1 MEAEGAEIFAQG
13 AEGGR
18 GVLDE
23 DDVGRAAAEGLDADG
38 SGAGEEIGED
48 SVSDARSEDIE
59 EGLAEAV
66 RGGAGGVAAGSDE
79 LAGAKF
85 ASDYAHVR

>member
-1 MEAEGAEIFAQG
+1 VEAEGAEIFAQG

-23 DDVGRAAAEGLDADG
+23 DDVGRAATEGLDADG

-59 EGLAEAV
+59 ESLAEAV
-66 RGGAGGVAAGSDE
+66 RGGAGGVPAGSDE
-79 LAGAKF
+79 LAGAEF
-85 ASDYAHVR
+85 AGDYAHVR